1 MSGSGYDLSTTTYS
15 PEGRIFQSEYAVK
28 CVDNSGTAIGFLFKD
43 GVILANERAFVSPM
57 LVPGTNRRIFAIN
70 KHCALSVGGLLADGK
85 EVVERARDEAAQYKQ
100 IYDEEISPRVLAERI
115 AMYVHA
121 FTQYGSVRPFGASVL
136 LGCVDP
142 KTGVPSLYTID
153 PSGEVSK
160 NFGVAVGKGRQLAK
174 SAIEK
179 LNMSELSSR
188 DALYNSARILLKG
201 QDKDTE
207 KERQNDFEYLW
218 VSKETGGIP
227 THVPDALV
235 KEIEAEARQA
245 IQIEEEA

>member
-15 PEGRIFQSEYAVK
+15 PDGRIFQTEYAGK
-28 CVDNSGTAIGFLFKD
+28 CVDGSGTAIGFLFKG

-57 LVPGTNRRIFAIN
+57 LVPGTNRRIYAIN
-70 KHCALSVGGLLADGK
+70 RHSALSVAGLVADGK
-85 EVVERARDEAAQYKQ
+85 EIVERARDESAQYKN
-100 IYDEEISPRVLAERI
+100 IYNEDIPPRVLAERI

-121 FTQYGSVRPFGASVL
+121 FTQYGSVRPFGSTVLLASV
-136 LGCVDP
+136 DP
-142 KTGVPSLYTID
+142 VTGSPSLYTID
-153 PSGEVSK
+153 PSGIVAK
-160 NFGVAVGKGRQLAK
+160 NFGMSVGKGRQLAR

-179 LNMSELSSR
+179 LNLQELSSR
-188 DALYNSARILLKG
+188 DALYNAARMLLKG

-218 VSKETGGIP
+218 ISKETNGIP

-235 KEIEAEARQA
+235 KEIEEEAKRA

>member
-15 PEGRIFQSEYAVK
+15 PDGRIFQTEYAGK
-28 CVDNSGTAIGFLFKD
+28 CVDGSGTAIGFLFKG

-57 LVPGTNRRIFAIN
+57 LVPGTNRRIYAIN
-70 KHCALSVGGLLADGK
+70 RHSALSVAGLVADGK
-85 EVVERARDEAAQYKQ
+85 EIVERARDESAQYKN
-100 IYDEEISPRVLAERI
+100 IYNEDIPPRVLAERI

-121 FTQYGSVRPFGASVL
+121 FTQYGSVRPFGSTVLLASV
-136 LGCVDP
+136 DP
-142 KTGVPSLYTID
+142 VTGSPSLYTID
-153 PSGEVSK
+153 PSGIVAK
-160 NFGVAVGKGRQLAK
+160 NFGMSVGKGRQSAR

-179 LNMSELSSR
+179 LNLQELSAR
-188 DALYNSARILLKG
+188 DALNNAARMLLKG

-218 VSKETGGIP
+218 ISKETNGIP

-235 KEIEAEARQA
+235 KEIEEEAKRA

>member
-1 MSGSGYDLSTTTYS
+1 
-15 PEGRIFQSEYAVK
+15 
-28 CVDNSGTAIGFLFKD
+28 
-43 GVILANERAFVSPM
+43 
-57 LVPGTNRRIFAIN
+57 
-70 KHCALSVGGLLADGK
+70 LLADGK

-100 IYDEEISPRVLAERI
+100 IYDEEIPPRVLAERI

-136 LGCVDP
+136 LGSVDP
-142 KTGVPSLYTID
+142 KTGAASLYTVD
-153 PSGEVSK
+153 PSGVVSK
-160 NFGVAVGKGRQLAK
+160 NFGMAVGKGRQLAK

-179 LNMSELSSR
+179 LNLSELSAR
-188 DALYNSARILLKG
+188 DALYNAVRILLKG

-218 VSKETGGIP
+218 VSKETGGVP

-235 KEIEAEARQA
+235 KEVEAEARQA

>member
-15 PEGRIFQSEYAVK
+15 PDGRIFQTEYAGK
-28 CVDNSGTAIGFLFKD
+28 CVDGSGTAIGFLFKG

-57 LVPGTNRRIFAIN
+57 LVPGTNRRIYAIN
-70 KHCALSVGGLLADGK
+70 RHSALSVAGLVADGK
-85 EVVERARDEAAQYKQ
+85 EIVERARDESAQYKN
-100 IYDEEISPRVLAERI
+100 IYNEDIPPRVLAERI

-121 FTQYGSVRPFGASVL
+121 FTQYGSVRPFGSTVLLASV
-136 LGCVDP
+136 DP
-142 KTGVPSLYTID
+142 VTGSPSLYTID
-153 PSGEVSK
+153 PSGIVAK
-160 NFGVAVGKGRQLAK
+160 NFGMSVGKGRQLAR

-179 LNMSELSSR
+179 LNLQELSAR
-188 DALYNSARILLKG
+188 DALNNAARMLLKG

-218 VSKETGGIP
+218 ISKETNGIP
-227 THVPDALV
+227 THVSDALV
-235 KEIEAEARQA
+235 KEIEEEAKRA

>member
-15 PEGRIFQSEYAVK
+15 PEGRIFQSEYAGK

-57 LVPGTNRRIFAIN
+57 LVPGTNRRIYTIN
-70 KHCALSVGGLLADGK
+70 KHSALSVAGLVADGK
-85 EVVERARDEAAQYKQ
+85 EIVERARDEAAQYKQ
-100 IYDEEISPRVLAERI
+100 IYDEEIPPRVLAERI

-136 LGCVDP
+136 LASVDS
-142 KTGVPSLYTID
+142 KTGAASLYTID
-153 PSGEVSK
+153 PSGEVAK
-160 NFGVAVGKGRQLAK
+160 NFGSAVGKGRQLAK
-174 SAIEK
+174 SSIEK
-179 LNMSELSSR
+179 LNLSDLPAR
-188 DALYNSARILLKG
+188 DALFNAARILLKG

-218 VSKETGGIP
+218 ISKETGGIP
-227 THVPDALV
+227 THVSEALV
-235 KEIEAEARQA
+235 KELEEEAKQA

>member
-15 PEGRIFQSEYAVK
+15 PDGRIFQTEYATK
-28 CVDNSGTAIGFLFKD
+28 CVDGSGTAIGFLFKD
-43 GVILANERAFVSPM
+43 GVLLANERAFVSPM

-70 KHCALSVGGLLADGK
+70 RHCALSVAGLVADGK
-85 EVVERARDEAAQYKQ
+85 EIVERARDESAQYKN
-100 IYDEEISPRVLAERI
+100 IYNEDIPPRVLAERI

-121 FTQYGSVRPFGASVL
+121 FTQYGSVRPFGATVL
-136 LGCVDP
+136 LASMDP
-142 KTGVPSLYTID
+142 VSGIPSLFTID
-153 PSGEVSK
+153 PSGIVSK
-160 NFGVAVGKGRQLAK
+160 NFGMSVGKGRQLAR

-179 LNMSELSSR
+179 LNLQELSAR
-188 DALYNSARILLKG
+188 DAMYNAARMLLKG

-218 VSKETGGIP
+218 ISKETNGIP
-227 THVPDALV
+227 THVPDSTV
-235 KEIEAEARQA
+235 HEIEEEAKRA

>member
-28 CVDNSGTAIGFLFKD
+28 CVDNSGTALGFLFKD

-57 LVPGTNRRIFAIN
+57 LVPGTNRRIFVVN
-70 KHCALSVGGLLADGK
+70 RYSALSVAGLVADGK
-85 EVVERARDEAAQYKQ
+85 DIVERARDESAQYKNL
-100 IYDEEISPRVLAERI
+100 YDEEIPPRVLAERI
-115 AMYVHA
+115 SMYVHA
-121 FTQYGSVRPFGASVL
+121 FTQYGSVRPFGATVILSSI
-136 LGCVDP
+136 CS
-142 KTGVPSLYTID
+142 KTGVPSLYTIE
-153 PSGEVSK
+153 PSGTVTR
-160 NFGVAVGKGRQLAK
+160 NFGVAVGKGRQLAR

-179 LNMSELSSR
+179 LNMKELAPK
-188 DALYNSARILLKG
+188 DALYNAARILLKG

-218 VSKETGGIP
+218 ISSETQGVP
-227 THVPDALV
+227 VHVPEELV
-235 KEIEAEARQA
+235 REIEEEAKRA